1 MQIPQDALIPDAKIT
16 CYLLIYRP
24 YDDKS
29 NFLAKA
35 DFTLDNPDDLLAALR
50 QVIQIGE
57 AIEDRTDQYGV
68 YYRVKGLLQGPNGI
82 SLKVI
87 TVWLHRSIDQQFQFV
102 TLVPDKEKTA

>member
-1 MQIPQDALIPDAKIT
+1 MQIPQDSLIPDAKIT
-16 CYLLIYRP
+16 RYLLIYRP

-35 DFTLDNPDDLLAALR
+35 NFTLENPEDLLAALR
-50 QVIQIGE
+50 QVIQVGE

-68 YYRVKGLLQGPNGI
+68 YYRVKGSLNGPNGI

-87 TVWLHRSIDQQFQFV
+87 TIWLHRSIDQEFQFI

>member
-1 MQIPQDALIPDAKIT
+1 MKIPQDAFIPDAKLT
-16 CYLLIYRP
+16 RYLLISRS

-29 NFLAKA
+29 KFLSQA
-35 DFTLDNPDDLLAALR
+35 DFTLENSDELLMALR
-50 QVIQIGE
+50 QIIQVGE

-87 TVWLHRSIDQQFQFV
+87 TVWLHRSIDQKFQFI